1 MQRAHLQD
9 KVVIITGG
17 SRGIGYATAQMALQE
32 GARVALCAR
41 DPDNLARATESL
53 NPLGPVYSQPA
64 DTSRFVEMEQLV
76 EATKERFGRVDL
88 LVNNAGVAWAG
99 EFAEQPVE
107 TIDAIVEVNIKGVL
121 YGCRTVLPTMLAQG
135 TGTIVNVSSGAGHT
149 GIPRIA
155 SYCAS
160 KFAVNGL
167 TESLAREVKGQG
179 ISVYGVCPGR
189 VATEMQREVS
199 GRIQGISPERVA
211 RAILS
216 LAAPNPP
223 LSPGRC
229 LDL

>member
-1 MQRAHLQD
+1 MERAHLQD

-32 GARVALCAR
+32 GAQVALCAR
-41 DPDNLARATESL
+41 DPDSLACATESL
-53 NPLGPVYSQPA
+53 NPIGSVYSQPA
-64 DTSRFVEMEQLV
+64 DTSRFAEMEQLV

-107 TIDAIVEVNIKGVL
+107 AIDAIVEVNIKGVL
-121 YGCRTVLPTMLAQG
+121 YGCRTVLPTMLTQG

-149 GIPRIA
+149 GIPRIT

-167 TESLAREVKGQG
+167 TESLAREVKGRG